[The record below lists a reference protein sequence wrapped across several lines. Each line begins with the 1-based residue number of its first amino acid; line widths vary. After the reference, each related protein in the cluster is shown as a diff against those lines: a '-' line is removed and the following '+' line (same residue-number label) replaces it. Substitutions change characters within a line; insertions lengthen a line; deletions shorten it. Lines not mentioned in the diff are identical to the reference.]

1 MAYDLQEQ
9 EQIDELKAFWKRYGN
24 FLMTVIT
31 LILLAIAGWRGWGW
45 WQARQAAEAAA
56 IYDQLRA
63 AVTAKDTGRVRE
75 SAGAIFEKYGSTVY
89 GQMAALLAA
98 RAYLDAGDAKAAR
111 VPLQWAI
118 DHASDESFRHI
129 ARIRLAGVLLDE
141 KALDQALGLLSASPP
156 DRFQGLYADR
166 RGDILLMQNKPAE
179 ARAEY
184 RKALEKLALDSPLR
198 SVVQMKLDA
207 LGVQEG
213 A

>member
-31 LILLAIAGWRGWGW
+31 LVLLAIAGWRGWGW
-45 WQARQAAEAAA
+45 WQARQAAEASA

-118 DHASDESFRHI
+118 DHASDDSFRHI

-156 DRFQGLYADR
+156 ERFQGLYADR

>member
-156 DRFQGLYADR
+156 ERFQGLYADR

>member
-63 AVTAKDTGRVRE
+63 AVSAKDSGRVRE
-75 SAGAIFEKYGSTVY
+75 TAGAIFEKYGSTVY

-118 DHASDESFRHI
+118 DHAADESFRHI
-129 ARIRLAGVLLDE
+129 ARVRLAGVLLDE

-156 DRFQGLYADR
+156 ERFQGLYADR

-179 ARAEY
+179 ARTEY

>member
-63 AVTAKDTGRVRE
+63 AVSAKDSGRVRE
-75 SAGAIFEKYGSTVY
+75 TAGAIFEKYGSTVY

-118 DHASDESFRHI
+118 DHAADESFRHI
-129 ARIRLAGVLLDE
+129 ARVRLAGVLLDE

-156 DRFQGLYADR
+156 ERFQGLYADR

-179 ARAEY
+179 ARIEY